1 MRAYN
6 DWHLDAW
13 CGAYPGRF
21 IPNQIAYLRDPQ
33 IAADEIR
40 RNAARGF
47 KAVTFSEAPDKLG
60 LPTIH
65 SGYWD
70 PLFAAC
76 AETETVLCLHV
87 GSSGTSPTTS
97 ADAPPEIPAVLF
109 GAYGMYSAVDWLYS
123 KIPVRFPDIKIC
135 LSEGGIGWVAGI
147 IDRLDHCYK
156 YQLGYL
162 PTWRD
167 VELSP
172 SEVLRRNFWFC
183 ALDDDS
189 EHGAARI
196 ASASSTSSSSP
207 TTRTPTRRG
216 RTRRRCSSAS
226 SATRTSPTTK
236 RERITWRN
244 AAELFRTQSRRL
256 ARDDTIAGVVARN
269 ARERP
274 GRRRVR
280 RSRGRRAR

>member
-1 MRAYN
+1 VGQRLTLWPRDDDVALVAMRAYN

-13 CGAYPGRF
+13 CGAHPDRF
-21 IPNQIAYLRDPQ
+21 IPNQIAFLRDPDV
-33 IAADEIR
+33 AAGEIR

-76 AETETVLCLHV
+76 AETGTVLCLHV

-97 ADAPPEIPAVLF
+97 DDAPPEIPAVLF

-147 IDRLDHCYK
+147 MDRLDHCYR

-167 VELSP
+167 VDQSP
-172 SEVLRRNFWFC
+172 TEVLRRNFWFC
-183 ALDDDS
+183 ALDDDAGMTMR
-189 EHGAARI
+189 HRI
-196 ASASSTSSSSP
+196 GVDHILVESDYPHADSSWPNTQTMLERQLAQQGVP
-207 TTRTPTRRG
+207 DDEVR
-216 RTRRRCSSAS
+216 
-226 SATRTSPTTK
+226 
-236 RERITWRN
+236 RITWQN
-244 AAELFRTQSRRL
+244 AAELFRHPVPDSLRR
-256 ARDDTIAGVVARN
+256 
-269 ARERP
+269 
-274 GRRRVR
+274 
-280 RSRGRRAR
+280 